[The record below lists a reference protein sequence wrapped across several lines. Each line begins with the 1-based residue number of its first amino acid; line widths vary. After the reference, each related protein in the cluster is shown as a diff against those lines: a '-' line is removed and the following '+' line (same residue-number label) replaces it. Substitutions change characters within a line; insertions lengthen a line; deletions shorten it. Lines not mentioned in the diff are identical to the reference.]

1 MPTQRF
7 NVFGRLLDIERSGD
21 RWSVLAVGN
30 DGKRAPAGFVIP
42 AFVVDEELAQFLFD
56 LFHEQAAYKKGGIFR
71 VERQSSGSIAT
82 NAARKLE

>member
-1 MPTQRF
+1 MPAQRF
-7 NVFGRLLDIERSGD
+7 NVYGRLFDIERSVD

-42 AFVVDEELAQFLFD
+42 EFVADADLEQFLFD

-71 VERQSSGSIAT
+71 VPRQT
-82 NAARKLE
+82 